1 MGDFIVEN
9 KQLYFAQITFL
20 TYFSYVVK
28 ISLVLYLIGAT
39 NTKSK
44 LLLKINF
51 FVKLFLGFF
60 LMYRFSSH
68 RTKQIRFTDL
78 DRKIA
83 YSAGL
88 YIIVISFVD
97 SIALITEKSRVEIIK
112 ILKPFRNFLSSNYKL
127 VL

>member
-9 KQLYFAQITFL
+9 KKLYFAQITFL
-20 TYFSYVVK
+20 TYFSYIVK
-28 ISLVLYLIGAT
+28 FSIVLYLIGAT

-60 LMYRFSSH
+60 LMYRFSSY
-68 RTKQIRFTDL
+68 RTKQIRFTEL

-83 YSAGL
+83 HSAGL
-88 YIIVISFVD
+88 YIIVISFAD
-97 SIALITEKSRVEIIK
+97 SIALITERSRVEIIQF
-112 ILKPFRNFLSSNYKL
+112 LKPFRNFLSSNYKL

>member
-1 MGDFIVEN
+1 MGDFIIEN
-9 KQLYFAQITFL
+9 KNLYFAQITFL
-20 TYFSYVVK
+20 TYFTYIVK
-28 ISLVLYLIGAT
+28 ISIVLYLIGAT

-51 FVKLFLGFF
+51 FVKLFLGIF

-68 RTKQIRFTDL
+68 RTKQIRITEL

-88 YIIVISFVD
+88 YIIVISFAD
-97 SIALITEKSRVEIIK
+97 SIAEKSRVHIIQT
-112 ILKPFRNFLSSNYKL
+112 LKPFRNFLSSNNYKF
-127 VL
+127 V